1 MGGLSALDEEIR
13 GCLVWFCAGFRTPGR
28 GTLLTVIEDFTN
40 EVGVGNVY
48 DDAELAIAERA
59 ACDVDVEDA
68 LGAQE
73 RGAVG
78 ASELTAGR
86 WIRVLLSVC

>member
-1 MGGLSALDEEIR
+1 MQKPALWLRSVVYVESR
-13 GCLVWFCAGFRTPGR
+13 QGH
-28 GTLLTVIEDFTN
+28 TLLTVIEDFTN
-40 EVGVGNVY
+40 EVGIGNVY

-68 LGAQE
+68 PGAQE